1 MKQTTRAILFGLS
14 CAGVGAGITGMY
26 MEVKRAEEQTELMKI
41 MYEGCIDMYKKLL
54 EPPTRPRY
62 SDYGRRRYTPYCD
75 ASDELAAKEKKDETM
90 A

>member
-26 MEVKRAEEQTELMKI
+26 MEVKRAEDQTKLMEI
-41 MYEGCIDMYKKLL
+41 MYEGCIDVYKKLL
-54 EPPTRPRY
+54 ETPSRPRY
-62 SDYGRRRYTPYCD
+62 SDYGRRYTPYCD
-75 ASDELAAKEKKDETM
+75 ASDELAAKEKKKDETM

>member
-54 EPPTRPRY
+54 ETPSRPKVTYARNSHDWEPY
-62 SDYGRRRYTPYCD
+62 SRNT
-75 ASDELAAKEKKDETM
+75 EEENKDETM